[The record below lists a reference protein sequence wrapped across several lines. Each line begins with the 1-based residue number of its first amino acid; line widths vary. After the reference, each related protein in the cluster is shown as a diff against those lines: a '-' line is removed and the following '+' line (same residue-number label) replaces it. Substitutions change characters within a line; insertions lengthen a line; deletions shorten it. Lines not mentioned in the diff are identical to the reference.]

1 MSNSITV
8 NISAQPT
15 YTVEDVRAIIQQ
27 IEEGGLPIRI
37 TLDPGAQ
44 TPTRAH
50 TTDAGYDLYA
60 NESLTLIPGARALT
74 GTGVHAAIPPGHVGM
89 ICPRSGLA
97 HKKGITVLNAPGI
110 IDAGYTGEIKV
121 NLHNTVDHTYTI
133 NAGDRIAQLVIVPIA
148 DTHLVQVDHL
158 EATERG
164 SNGHGSTGQ

>member
-1 MSNSITV
+1 MSNPITV
-8 NISAQPT
+8 NIPAQPT

-50 TTDAGYDLYA
+50 TTDAGYDLHA
-60 NESLTLIPGARALT
+60 NENLTLYQGARALIS
-74 GTGVHAAIPPGHVGM
+74 TGVHAAIPPGHVGM

-97 HKKGITVLNAPGI
+97 HKHGVTVLNAPGI
-110 IDAGYTGEIKV
+110 IDQGYTGEIKV
-121 NLHNTVDHTYTI
+121 NLHNTSRLTRYI
-133 NAGDRIAQLVIVPIA
+133 KRGDRIAQLVIVPIA
-148 DTHLVQVDHL
+148 DTHLVQVDSL

-164 SNGHGSTGQ
+164 DNGHGSTGN